1 MQQDTQSST
10 TYAPAPVP
18 IQERVT
24 EYWHEAREKV
34 KWIWRRHPML
44 IVGAIVLAIMGL
56 MAILAPVL
64 WTVDPTDVDPPN
76 RLAEP
81 GTNITSDGETRN
93 AWFGT
98 DFVGR
103 DVYSRVIY
111 GSRISLAVG
120 FAVGALTAI
129 SAAILGLVAGYF
141 NVFDL
146 IIMRI
151 MDAIMSIPNIL
162 LAIALVSIV
171 GGNVAIVIFAIWFV
185 VFPRAVRVVRSSV
198 LSLREEVYVE
208 AARAIGAKTPRIL
221 FRHVFPGTIA
231 PLMVTGTLIVAGAIL
246 TEAILSFLGAGI
258 DPETPAWGSMMA
270 DGRRTISQALW
281 VVGIPGG
288 FLTVTV
294 LAINVMGDNLRD
306 MLDPKLSRSE
316 G

>member
-1 MQQDTQSST
+1 MQQDIQTTET
-10 TYAPAPVP
+10 TYAPAPPSV
-18 IQERVT
+18 QERLT
-24 EYWHEAREKV
+24 GLWEAAVAKYR
-34 KWIWRRHPML
+34 WTWRRHPMFIVGL
-44 IVGAIVLAIMGL
+44 IVLVIMGL
-56 MAILAPVL
+56 LAILAPVL
-64 WTVDPTDVDPPN
+64 GTVDPTAVDPPN
-76 RLAEP
+76 RLKEP
-81 GTNITSDGETRN
+81 GGEY
-93 AWFGT
+93 WFGT

-111 GSRISLAVG
+111 GARISLAVG
-120 FAVGALTAI
+120 FAVGALTAL
-129 SAAILGLVAGYF
+129 SAAILGLIAGYF
-141 NVFDL
+141 NLVDL
-146 IIMRI
+146 VLMRI

>member
-1 MQQDTQSST
+1 MQQDMQAPQ
-10 TYAPAPVP
+10 TYAPDRPSP
-18 IQERVT
+18 LERAA
-24 EYWHEAREKV
+24 EFWQGV
-34 KWIWRRHPML
+34 KDKYRYVWRRHPML
-44 IVGAIVLAIMGL
+44 IIGLSVLMLMGA
-56 MAILAPVL
+56 MAIFAPFL
-64 WTVDPTDVDPPN
+64 WTMDPTAVDPPN

-81 GTNITSDGETRN
+81 GQVITDEGVSHR

-103 DVYSRVIY
+103 DVYSRVVY
-111 GSRISLAVG
+111 GARVSLAIG
-120 FAVGALTAI
+120 FAVGALTAV
-129 SAAILGLVAGYF
+129 SAAVLGLLAGYF
-141 NVFDL
+141 GIVDL
-146 IIMRI
+146 ILMRI

-171 GGNVAIVIFAIWFV
+171 GGSVPIVIFAIWFV

-221 FRHVFPGTIA
+221 IKHVFPGTVA
-231 PLMVTGTLIVAGAIL
+231 PLIVTATLIVAGAIL

-270 DGRRTISQALW
+270 DGRRTISKAIW

-288 FLTVTV
+288 FLTLTV
-294 LAINVMGDNLRD
+294 LAINVIGDNLRD

>member
-1 MQQDTQSST
+1 MQQDIQTPQT
-10 TYAPAPVP
+10 FVPAPPSV
-18 IQERVT
+18 QDRLSALRQAAVDKYRWT
-24 EYWHEAREKV
+24 
-34 KWIWRRHPML
+34 WRRHPMF
-44 IVGAIVLAIMGL
+44 IVGLAVLVFMGL
-56 MAILAPVL
+56 LAVFAPL
-64 WTVDPTDVDPPN
+64 LGTVDPTAVDPPN
-76 RLAEP
+76 RLKEP
-81 GTNITSDGETRN
+81 SGEY
-93 AWFGT
+93 WFGT

-111 GSRISLAVG
+111 GARISLAVG
-120 FAVGALTAI
+120 FAVGALTAL
-129 SAAILGLVAGYF
+129 SAAILGLIAGYF
-141 NVFDL
+141 NLADL
-146 IIMRI
+146 ILMRI

-208 AARAIGAKTPRIL
+208 AARAIGARTPRIL

>member
-1 MQQDTQSST
+1 MQQNIQTPQT
-10 TYAPAPVP
+10 FVPAPPSV
-18 IQERVT
+18 QDRLSALRQAAVAK
-24 EYWHEAREKV
+24 Y
-34 KWIWRRHPML
+34 KWTWRRHPMF
-44 IVGAIVLAIMGL
+44 IVGLAVLVFMGL
-56 MAILAPVL
+56 LAVLAPVL
-64 WTVDPTDVDPPN
+64 GTVDPTAVDPPN
-76 RLAEP
+76 RLKEP
-81 GTNITSDGETRN
+81 SGEY
-93 AWFGT
+93 WFGT

-111 GSRISLAVG
+111 GARISLAVG
-120 FAVGALTAI
+120 FAVGALTAL
-129 SAAILGLVAGYF
+129 SAAILGLIAGYF
-141 NVFDL
+141 NLADL
-146 IIMRI
+146 ILMRI

-208 AARAIGAKTPRIL
+208 AARAIGARTPRIL

>member
-1 MQQDTQSST
+1 MQQDIQT
-10 TYAPAPVP
+10 TDVAAPSPVQK
-18 IQERVT
+18 IAADLWAALV
-24 EYWHEAREKV
+24 YKF
-34 KWIWRRHPML
+34 KWTWRRHPMF
-44 IVGAIVLAIMGL
+44 IVGAFVLVIMAL
-56 MAILAPVL
+56 MAILAPQL
-64 WTVDPTDVDPPN
+64 GTVDPTAVDPPN
-76 RLAEP
+76 RLQEP
-81 GTNITSDGETRN
+81 SGEY
-93 AWFGT
+93 WFGT

-111 GSRISLAVG
+111 GARISLLVG
-120 FAVGALTAI
+120 FAVGALTAL
-129 SAAILGLVAGYF
+129 SAAILGLIAGYF
-141 NVFDL
+141 NIADL
-146 IIMRI
+146 ILMRI

-208 AARAIGAKTPRIL
+208 AARAIGARTGRIL
-221 FRHVFPGTIA
+221 FYHVFPGTIA

-288 FLTVTV
+288 FLTITV

>member
-1 MQQDTQSST
+1 MQQDIQTPQT
-10 TYAPAPVP
+10 FVPAPPSV
-18 IQERVT
+18 QDRLSALRQAAVDKYRWT
-24 EYWHEAREKV
+24 
-34 KWIWRRHPML
+34 WRRHPMF
-44 IVGAIVLAIMGL
+44 IVGLAVLVFMGL
-56 MAILAPVL
+56 LAVFAPL
-64 WTVDPTDVDPPN
+64 LGTVDPTAVDPPN
-76 RLAEP
+76 RLKEP
-81 GTNITSDGETRN
+81 SGEY
-93 AWFGT
+93 WFGT

-111 GSRISLAVG
+111 GARISLAVG
-120 FAVGALTAI
+120 FAVGALTAL
-129 SAAILGLVAGYF
+129 SAAILGLIAGYF
-141 NVFDL
+141 NFADL
-146 IIMRI
+146 ILMRI

-208 AARAIGAKTPRIL
+208 AARAIGARTPRIL

>member
-1 MQQDTQSST
+1 MQQDIQSPE
-10 TYAPAPVP
+10 TYVPAPPSV
-18 IQERVT
+18 QDRLEV
-24 EYWHEAREKV
+24 YWQAAVDKTQ
-34 KWIWRRHPML
+34 WTWRRHPMF
-44 IVGAIVLAIMGL
+44 IVGFIVLVIMGL
-56 MAILAPVL
+56 LAVLAPVL
-64 WTVDPTDVDPPN
+64 GTVDPTAVDPPN
-76 RLAEP
+76 RLKEP
-81 GTNITSDGETRN
+81 S
-93 AWFGT
+93 AAYWFGT

-111 GSRISLAVG
+111 GARISLAVG
-120 FAVGALTAI
+120 FAVGALTAL
-129 SAAILGLVAGYF
+129 SAAILGLIAGYF
-141 NVFDL
+141 NIADL
-146 IIMRI
+146 ILMRI

-306 MLDPKLSRSE
+306 MLDPKLSRSA

>member
-1 MQQDTQSST
+1 MQQDMKTPQ
-10 TYAPAPVP
+10 TYAPAPVS
-18 IQERVT
+18 IQDRAT
-24 EYWHEAREKV
+24 GYWQDV
-34 KWIWRRHPML
+34 KDKYRWTWRRHPML
-44 IVGAIVLAIMGL
+44 IVGFAVLVLMAL
-56 MAILAPVL
+56 MAILAPFL
-64 WTVDPTDVDPPN
+64 WTVDPTAVDPPN
-76 RLAEP
+76 RLAKP
-81 GTNITSDGETRN
+81 GATITDEGVSRD

-103 DVYSRVIY
+103 DVYSRVVY
-111 GSRISLAVG
+111 GARISLAVG
-120 FAVGALTAI
+120 FAVGGLTAV
-129 SAAILGLVAGYF
+129 SAAILGLLAGYF
-141 NVFDL
+141 NVVDL
-146 IIMRI
+146 ILMRF

-171 GGNVAIVIFAIWFV
+171 GGSVPIVIFAIWFV

-221 FRHVFPGTIA
+221 IKHVFPGTIA
-231 PLMVTGTLIVAGAIL
+231 PLIVTATLIVAGAIL

-270 DGRRTISQALW
+270 DGRRTISQAIW

-288 FLTVTV
+288 FLTLTV
-294 LAINVMGDNLRD
+294 LAINVIGDNLRD

>member
-1 MQQDTQSST
+1 MQQNIQTPPT
-10 TYAPAPVP
+10 FVPAPPSV
-18 IQERVT
+18 QDRLSLLRQAAVAK
-24 EYWHEAREKV
+24 Y
-34 KWIWRRHPML
+34 KWTWRRHPMF
-44 IVGAIVLAIMGL
+44 IVGLAVLVFMGL
-56 MAILAPVL
+56 LAVLAPVL
-64 WTVDPTDVDPPN
+64 WTVDPTGVDPPN
-76 RLAEP
+76 RLKEP
-81 GTNITSDGETRN
+81 GGEY
-93 AWFGT
+93 WFGT

-111 GSRISLAVG
+111 GARISLLVG
-120 FAVGALTAI
+120 FSVGALTAV
-129 SAAILGLVAGYF
+129 SAAILGLIAGYF
-141 NVFDL
+141 NLADL
-146 IIMRI
+146 ILMRI

-208 AARAIGAKTPRIL
+208 AARAIGARTPRIL
-221 FRHVFPGTIA
+221 IRHVFPGTIA

>member
-1 MQQDTQSST
+1 MQQDMQSPQ
-10 TYAPAPVP
+10 TYAPTPPSVM
-18 IQERVT
+18 
-24 EYWHEAREKV
+24 EKAANFWQAS
-34 KWIWRRHPML
+34 KDKYFWIWRRHPMF
-44 IVGAIVLAIMGL
+44 IVGMVVLIIMGL
-56 MAILAPVL
+56 MAILAPFL
-64 WTVDPTDVDPPN
+64 WTVDPTAVDPPN
-76 RLAEP
+76 RLAAP
-81 GTNITSDGETRN
+81 GDVITDEGVSRR

-98 DFVGR
+98 DFIGR
-103 DVYSRVIY
+103 DVYSRVVY
-111 GSRISLAVG
+111 GARISLAVG

-129 SAAILGLVAGYF
+129 SAAVLGLLAGYF
-141 NVFDL
+141 GIVDL
-146 IIMRI
+146 ILMRI

-162 LAIALVSIV
+162 LAIALVSMV
-171 GGNVAIVIFAIWFV
+171 GGSVPIVIFAIWFV

-221 FRHVFPGTIA
+221 IKHVFPGTVA
-231 PLMVTGTLIVAGAIL
+231 PLIVTATLIVAGAIL

-270 DGRRTISQALW
+270 DGRRTISKAIW

-288 FLTVTV
+288 FLTLTV
-294 LAINVMGDNLRD
+294 LAINIIGDNLRD

>member
-1 MQQDTQSST
+1 MQGDTQT
-10 TYAPAPVP
+10 PQTYAPAPP
-18 IQERVT
+18 SI
-24 EYWHEAREKV
+24 AEKAASFWQGT
-34 KWIWRRHPML
+34 KDKYRWTWRRHPML
-44 IVGAIVLAIMGL
+44 IVGLVVLILMGL

-64 WTVDPTDVDPPN
+64 FTVDPTAVDPPN

-81 GTNITSDGETRN
+81 GEVITDEGVSRR

-103 DVYSRVIY
+103 DVYSRVVY
-111 GSRISLAVG
+111 GARISLAVG
-120 FAVGALTAI
+120 FSVGALTAI
-129 SAAILGLVAGYF
+129 SAAFLGLLAGYF
-141 NVFDL
+141 SLVDL
-146 IIMRI
+146 VLMRI

-171 GGNVAIVIFAIWFV
+171 GGSVPIVIFAIWFV

-221 FRHVFPGTIA
+221 IKHVFPGTVA
-231 PLMVTGTLIVAGAIL
+231 PLIVTATLIVAGAIL

-270 DGRRTISQALW
+270 DGRRTISQAIW

-288 FLTVTV
+288 FLTLTV
-294 LAINVMGDNLRD
+294 LAINTIGDNLRD

>member
-1 MQQDTQSST
+1 M
-10 TYAPAPVP
+10 V
-18 IQERVT
+18 E
-24 EYWHEAREKV
+24 
-34 KWIWRRHPML
+34 L
-44 IVGAIVLAIMGL
+44 VLMAL
-56 MAILAPVL
+56 MAILAPFL
-64 WTVDPTDVDPPN
+64 WTVDPTAVDPPN
-76 RLAEP
+76 RLAKP
-81 GTNITSDGETRN
+81 GATITDEGVSRD

-103 DVYSRVIY
+103 DVYSRVVY
-111 GSRISLAVG
+111 GARISLAVG
-120 FAVGALTAI
+120 FAVGGLTAV
-129 SAAILGLVAGYF
+129 SAAILGLLAGYF
-141 NVFDL
+141 NVVDL
-146 IIMRI
+146 ILMRF

-171 GGNVAIVIFAIWFV
+171 GGSVPIVIFAIWFV

-221 FRHVFPGTIA
+221 IKHVFPGTIA
-231 PLMVTGTLIVAGAIL
+231 PLIVTATLIVAGAIL

-270 DGRRTISQALW
+270 DGRRTISQAIW

-288 FLTVTV
+288 FLTLTV
-294 LAINVMGDNLRD
+294 LAINVIGDNLRD

>member
-1 MQQDTQSST
+1 
-10 TYAPAPVP
+10 
-18 IQERVT
+18 
-24 EYWHEAREKV
+24 
-34 KWIWRRHPML
+34 ML
-44 IVGAIVLAIMGL
+44 IVGMAVLIFMGL
-56 MAILAPVL
+56 MAILAPIL
-64 WTVDPTDVDPPN
+64 FTMDPTAVDPPN

-81 GTNITSDGETRN
+81 GSVITDEGVSHR

-103 DVYSRVIY
+103 DVYSRVVY
-111 GSRISLAVG
+111 GARISLAVG

-129 SAAILGLVAGYF
+129 SAAVLGLLAGYF
-141 NVFDL
+141 GVVDL
-146 IIMRI
+146 ILMRI

-171 GGNVAIVIFAIWFV
+171 GGSVPIVIFAIWFV

-221 FRHVFPGTIA
+221 IKHVFPGTVA
-231 PLMVTGTLIVAGAIL
+231 PLIVTATLIVAGAIL

-270 DGRRTISQALW
+270 DGRRTISQAIW

-288 FLTVTV
+288 FLTLTV
-294 LAINVMGDNLRD
+294 LAINTIGDNLRD

>member
-1 MQQDTQSST
+1 MQDTQT
-10 TYAPAPVP
+10 PQFAPAPP
-18 IQERVT
+18 SIQNRAGDAWQAAKDKYRWT
-24 EYWHEAREKV
+24 
-34 KWIWRRHPML
+34 WRRHPML
-44 IVGAIVLAIMGL
+44 VVGLAVLTIMGL

-64 WTVDPTDVDPPN
+64 WTVDPTAVDPPN

-81 GTNITSDGETRN
+81 GTDIVNDEGTRN

-103 DVYSRVIY
+103 DVYSRTIY

-129 SAAILGLVAGYF
+129 SAAVLGLLAGYF
-141 NVFDL
+141 NIVDL
-146 IIMRI
+146 ILMRV

-171 GGNVAIVIFAIWFV
+171 GGSVPIVIFAIWFV

-221 FRHVFPGTIA
+221 FKHVFPGTIA
-231 PLMVTGTLIVAGAIL
+231 PLIVTATLIVAGAIL

-270 DGRRTISQALW
+270 DGRRTISQAIW

-288 FLTVTV
+288 FLTLTV
-294 LAINVMGDNLRD
+294 LAINVIGDNLRD

-316 G
+316 A